1 MPAMVGSTN
10 VIGNKEDHVYSGVP
24 SLQRSDQKPGID
36 FSQLSLNQNKDV
48 VMKPVPDNFTTIIPT
63 RKEENDRGGNMMMPP
78 GRRN

>member
-1 MPAMVGSTN
+1 MIGSTN

-36 FSQLSLNQNKDV
+36 FSQLSLNRNKDENV
-48 VMKPVPDNFTTIIPT
+48 VMKGDPANFTTIIPT
-63 RKEENDRGGNMMMPP
+63 RKEENDRGGNLMLPP